1 MRSAAFAL
9 VCATA
14 LAVTAPAPP
23 VRAMD
28 GLFESAAARIEVR
41 LVERLSSRDARAGD
55 VFHFDTT
62 ASALVAAPFLS
73 GRHARTR
80 SRRRGASGGAARQPG
95 RLVLAARS
103 LDPSDAAPVEVGFEP
118 GRAAR
123 TIDGDAVYEKGTL
136 FVVDAP
142 PQQSAGPVPAP
153 TAD

>member
-14 LAVTAPAPP
+14 LSVTVAAPP
-23 VRAMD
+23 ARAMGGSFD
-28 GLFESAAARIEVR
+28 SAAARVEVR
-41 LVERLSSRDARAGD
+41 LVERLSSRDAKAGD

-62 ASALVAAPFLS
+62 ASALVA
-73 GRHARTR
+73 GRFYSAETHGHGVVLEARP
-80 SRRRGASGGAARQPG
+80 RRGRQPG
-95 RLVLAARS
+95 RLVITARS

-118 GRAAR
+118 GRPAR

-142 PQQSAGPVPAP
+142 PPQSAGPVPAP
-153 TAD
+153 TGE